1 MFKLLKIH
9 ERKIYGGLVLFFLS
23 LNFLIWAR
31 VFDLSGKAELTV
43 RFFDVGQGDAI
54 LTVWM
59 LYTHSYSKLGS
70 LI

>member
-1 MFKLLKIH
+1 MEKVKSNIKPIFLLALAVFCAVIWYAVFYF
-9 ERKIYGGLVLFFLS
+9 EARQNLLV
-23 LNFLIWAR
+23 
-31 VFDLSGKAELTV
+31 T
-43 RFFDVGQGDAI
+43 FFDVGQGDAI